1 MSWLCLIWSVLTR
14 LLVPCMGW
22 GVGLM
27 ALITP
32 HEIRCRLFTTRG
44 WLHQGY
50 DADEVDDLLD
60 DAADSLEQ
68 VSLWALIT
76 HSRMHALQAGH
87 QHRRRSLKRR
97 RKAIKNIKRKGRK

>member
-1 MSWLCLIWSVLTR
+1 
-14 LLVPCMGW
+14 
-22 GVGLM
+22 M

-32 HEIRCRLFTTRG
+32 HEIRSRRLTTRG
-44 WLHQGY
+44 WLHQSY

-60 DAADSLEQ
+60 DAADSLQQ

-87 QHRRRSLKRR
+87 QHRRHSLKRR
-97 RKAIKNIKRKGRK
+97 RMAIKSIKRKGRK

>member
-1 MSWLCLIWSVLTR
+1 MT
-14 LLVPCMGW
+14 
-22 GVGLM
+22 
-27 ALITP
+27 LITP
-32 HEIRCRLFTTRG
+32 HEIRTRLLTTRG

-60 DAADSLEQ
+60 DAADSLER
-68 VSLWALIT
+68 VSRWALIT

-97 RKAIKNIKRKGRK
+97 RKTIKNIKRKGRK

>member
-1 MSWLCLIWSVLTR
+1 
-14 LLVPCMGW
+14 
-22 GVGLM
+22 M

-32 HEIRCRLFTTRG
+32 HEIRTRLLTTRG

-87 QHRRRSLKRR
+87 RSRRRSLKRR
-97 RKAIKNIKRKGRK
+97 RKTIKHINRKGKNNEQVV

>member
-1 MSWLCLIWSVLTR
+1 
-14 LLVPCMGW
+14 
-22 GVGLM
+22 M

-32 HEIRCRLFTTRG
+32 HEIRSRRITTRG
-44 WLHQGY
+44 WLHPSY

-87 QHRRRSLKRR
+87 RRRRRSLKRR
-97 RKAIKNIKRKGRK
+97 RKTIKHIKRKRKSNEQVV

>member
-1 MSWLCLIWSVLTR
+1 
-14 LLVPCMGW
+14 MGW

-32 HEIRCRLFTTRG
+32 HEIRCRLLTTRG
-44 WLHQGY
+44 WLHQSY

-68 VSLWALIT
+68 VSLWALIVG
-76 HSRMHALQAGH
+76 SRQHAIASN
-87 QHRRRSLKRR
+87 HRSRRHSLKRR
-97 RKAIKNIKRKGRK
+97 RMAIKSIKRKGRK

>member
-1 MSWLCLIWSVLTR
+1 MIWSVLTR
-14 LLVPCMGW
+14 RLAPSTGW

-32 HEIRCRLFTTRG
+32 HEIRTRLLTTRG

-68 VSLWALIT
+68 VSLWALIVA
-76 HSRMHALQAGH
+76 SRQHAIASNH
-87 QHRRRSLKRR
+87 RSRRRSLKRR
-97 RKAIKNIKRKGRK
+97 RMAIKNNKRKGRK